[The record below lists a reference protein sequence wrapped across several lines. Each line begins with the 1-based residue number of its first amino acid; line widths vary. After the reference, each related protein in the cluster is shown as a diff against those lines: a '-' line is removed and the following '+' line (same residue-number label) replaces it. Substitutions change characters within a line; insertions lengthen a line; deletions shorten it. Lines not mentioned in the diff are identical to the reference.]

1 MDAVEQSGGGVRA
14 QLQQLSEPLKA
25 QLKEIERQIEAVS
38 SELEA
43 LRETKRDVEFVLKRL
58 DPGSVE
64 KRTYKKR
71 ERRTSASRTAE
82 VLTFIENLNG
92 ELGEDFGYTA
102 VFKAMKDVKM
112 AIGKEMVRK
121 AFIELHEQGLLRMTR
136 TTSGGGKAY
145 ALVGHA

>member
-1 MDAVEQSGGGVRA
+1 MDAVEQSGSGVRA
-14 QLQQLSEPLKA
+14 QLQQLTEPLKA
-25 QLKEIERQIEAVS
+25 QLKEIEQQIERVS

-71 ERRTSASRTAE
+71 ERASGASRAPD
-82 VLTFIENLNG
+82 VLAFLESHENG
-92 ELGEDFGYTA
+92 DDFGYTA
-102 VFKAMKDVKM
+102 IFKAMKAEGAK
-112 AIGKEMVRK
+112 IGKDKVRA
-121 AFIELHEQGLLRMTR
+121 AFDELHQGGLLRMTR

-145 ALVGHA
+145 TLVGHA

>member
-1 MDAVEQSGGGVRA
+1 MDGNERTGGGVRA

-25 QLKEIERQIEAVS
+25 QLAEIEQQIEQVS

-43 LRETKRDVEFVLKRL
+43 LRETKRDIEFVLKRL

-71 ERRTSASRTAE
+71 ERQRGASRTPE
-82 VLTFIENLNG
+82 VLAFLENLNG
-92 ELGEDFGYTA
+92 ALGEDFGYSN
-102 VFKAMKDVKM
+102 VFHAMKDAKM

-145 ALVGHA
+145 TLVGHA

>member
-1 MDAVEQSGGGVRA
+1 MDAVEQSGVRA

-64 KRTYKKR
+64 KKKVGR
-71 ERRTSASRTAE
+71 PPRRGASRTAE
-82 VLTFIENLNG
+82 VLAFLENLNG
-92 ELGEDFGYTA
+92 ELGEDFGYSP
-102 VFKAMKDVKM
+102 VFKAMK
-112 AIGKEMVRK
+112 AANISIGKEMVRA
-121 AFIELHEQGLLRMTR
+121 AFQELHQQGLIRMTR

-145 ALVGHA
+145 TLVGHA

>member
-1 MDAVEQSGGGVRA
+1 MDAVEQSGVRA

-25 QLKEIERQIEAVS
+25 QLTEIEQQIEQVS

-43 LRETKRDVEFVLKRL
+43 LRETKRDIEFVLKRL

-71 ERRTSASRTAE
+71 ERRPGASRTPE
-82 VLTFIENLNG
+82 VLAFLENLNG
-92 ELGEDFGYTA
+92 ALGEDFGYSN
-102 VFKAMKDVKM
+102 VFHAMKDAKM

-145 ALVGHA
+145 TLVGHA